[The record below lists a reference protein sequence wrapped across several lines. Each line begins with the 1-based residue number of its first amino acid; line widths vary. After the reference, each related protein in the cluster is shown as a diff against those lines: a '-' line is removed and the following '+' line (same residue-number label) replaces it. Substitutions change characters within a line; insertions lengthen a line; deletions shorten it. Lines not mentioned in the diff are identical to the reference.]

1 MMEFIPAYN
10 SQFIKGKLSDI
21 QKLLRSLS
29 GIATSTFK
37 DSTGNTVLVCLP
49 FLDFQTVEVVLVF
62 VLFINVLLIFDMH
75 DLNGVLFLN
84 AKSFLS
90 HDMLL

>member
-1 MMEFIPAYN
+1 MLVLAMMEFIPAYN

-37 DSTGNTVLVCLP
+37 DSTGGCASLSAFSGYPDCGGCA
-49 FLDFQTVEVVLVF
+49 
-62 VLFINVLLIFDMH
+62 
-75 DLNGVLFLN
+75 GVRPIY
-84 AKSFLS
+84 
-90 HDMLL
+90 